1 MIRRLF
7 LVPALVVVANAP
19 ARAQRPPAPAPQP
32 RTAAQRP
39 ARPAAQPR
47 SAQPALAPC
56 ATATPECTEWVTVG
70 AGPGRS
76 LVYRNFALDTRN
88 EAITRA
94 VVVVHGA
101 GRDAD
106 NYYRSALAG
115 AFLAGAL
122 QTALVVA
129 PRMASNAGPGCRDSL
144 ARNEISWHCDTWR
157 SGGPSPS
164 NPDVTSF
171 DFLDAILRKL
181 ARRDVF
187 PNLRGIVVTG
197 HSAGGQVTNRY
208 GMSSKV
214 ADSLGVPVRFVVA
227 NPSSYA
233 WPTDERPTGPAAW
246 SLQAG
251 APGYVVAFDS
261 ATPPFR
267 SLREGRG
274 CTSYDTWPYGFKDRT
289 GYVASLGDSQ
299 LTRQLVSR
307 PTTYLLGEDDVLPL
321 SGFDGSCAA
330 MAQGPTRRARGEAYA
345 KYVNQ
350 RLGGHHEVV
359 VVTGCGHNGRCIYT
373 SEPWLGIA
381 FPRP

>member
-1 MIRRLF
+1 MIRRLLLLLAF
-7 LVPALVVVANAP
+7 VAAGNAP
-19 ARAQRPPAPAPQP
+19 AVAQRAPTPSQRPPTPCT
-32 RTAAQRP
+32 TAA
-39 ARPAAQPR
+39 
-47 SAQPALAPC
+47 
-56 ATATPECTEWVTVG
+56 PECTEWIAVG
-70 AGPGRS
+70 GGAGRS
-76 LVYRNFALDTRN
+76 LVYRNFSLDTRN

-106 NYYRSALAG
+106 NYYRSALAW

-122 QTALVVA
+122 QTALVIA
-129 PRMASNAGPGCRDSL
+129 PRLASNQAPGCRDSL
-144 ARNEISWHCDTWR
+144 ALNEISWNCDTWR
-157 SGGPSPS
+157 SGGPAVSDS
-164 NPDVTSF
+164 TVTSF
-171 DFLDAILRKL
+171 DFLDEILRKL

-214 ADSLGVPVRFVVA
+214 HDALGVPVQYVVA

-246 SLQAG
+246 PLQAG
-251 APGYVVAFDS
+251 APGFVPAMGADT
-261 ATPPFR
+261 AAFR
-267 SLREGRG
+267 SLRDGRG
-274 CTSYDTWPYGFKDRT
+274 CTTYDQWPYGFKHRT
-289 GYVASLGDSQ
+289 GYVAAISDSQ
-299 LTRQLVSR
+299 LTRLLASR
-307 PTTYLLGEDDVLPL
+307 PFTELLGEDDVLPL

-330 MAQGPTRRARGEAYA
+330 MAQGPTRQARGHAYA
-345 KYVNQ
+345 KYVNE
-350 RLGGHHEVV
+350 RLGGHHTVV

-373 SEPWLGIA
+373 SEPWLRIA

>member
-1 MIRRLF
+1 MIRPL
-7 LVPALVVVANAP
+7 LPLLALVAFGYAT
-19 ARAQRPPAPAPQP
+19 AAAQRPPA
-32 RTAAQRP
+32 RTQRP
-39 ARPAAQPR
+39 PTPAQ
-47 SAQPALAPC
+47 QPATPC
-56 ATATPECTEWVTVG
+56 TTATPECTEWVAVG
-70 AGPGRS
+70 GGPGRS
-76 LVYRNFALDTRN
+76 LVYRNFPLDTRN

-115 AFLAGAL
+115 TFLAGAL
-122 QTALVVA
+122 QSALVIA
-129 PRMASNAGPGCRDSL
+129 PRLASNAGPGCRDSL
-144 ARNEISWHCDTWR
+144 AQNEISWHCNSWR
-157 SGGPSPS
+157 EGGPSPS
-164 NPDVTSF
+164 HPDETSF
-171 DFLDAILRKL
+171 DFLDEILRKV

-214 ADSLGVPVRFVVA
+214 HDSLGVPVQYVVS

-246 SLQAG
+246 PLQAG
-251 APGYVVAFDS
+251 APGYVPAVAPD
-261 ATPPFR
+261 APAFR
-267 SLREGRG
+267 SLGEGRG
-274 CTSYDTWPYGFKDRT
+274 CTTYDVWPYGFRNRT
-289 GYVASLGDSQ
+289 GYVAGISDSQ

-307 PTTYLLGEDDVLPL
+307 PFTYLLSEVDVLPL

-330 MAQGPTRRARGEAYA
+330 MAQGPTRQARGQAYA
-345 KYVNQ
+345 KYVNE
-350 RLGGHHEVV
+350 RLGGHHQVV

-373 SEPWLGIA
+373 SEPWLRIA